1 MEGNLILLFCVMLPF
16 LGALISYVIGRKSKS
31 CRDYFADGIVILE
44 FAVFLVLF
52 LSYGRI
58 GEQQFIW
65 HDFCGMGLQ
74 LTLDGFRVLY
84 GLIAA
89 FMWMMTCIFSK
100 EYLAHYHNRNRY
112 YFFVLLTL
120 GATVGVFL
128 SADLYT
134 TFIFFEIMSF
144 TSYVW
149 VAHDET
155 KEALRAAGTYLAIAV
170 IGGLVMLMGL
180 FLLYDTLGTLR
191 MDELHVA
198 VLLCPA
204 SVSGRLWAAGLC
216 LLFGFGAKAGAFPLH
231 IWLPKAHPVAPA
243 PASALLSGILT
254 KAGVFGILVLS
265 CQLFYYDGAW
275 GSLIL
280 TLGVITMFLGAVLA
294 LYSVNIKR
302 TLACSSLSQI
312 GFIMVGIGMIGLLG
326 EENALAVRG
335 SLLHMVNHSLI
346 KLVLFMA
353 AGVIYMNLHQL
364 DLNEIR
370 GFGRNKPLFHLIF
383 LAGALGIGGVP
394 LFNGYI
400 SKTLLHESIVEYKEL
415 LAEGALQPLFYSTGN
430 MTVIEWIFLI
440 SGGLTVAYMTKLYV
454 CVFVEKNADAKK
466 QERYDALKKTY
477 MNPVS
482 AAALTGSAVVVAALG
497 IVPSLTM
504 DKLADLGQ
512 SFLALE
518 EEAAPVAYFS
528 VANLKGAAVSLLIGA
543 AVYVLIVRTYMMR
556 IPAGICE
563 EGNHMEEAADRST
576 KRGGKCRREYCNRL
590 SEKLDLENIFYRP
603 VLLKILPFIGAVVS
617 RIGDSLLDSI
627 VVLLRK
633 TIYKD
638 SPLPHELTE
647 GTPVTHVS
655 GSIMDHIAYW
665 GRSLLA
671 VLPKTEMQK
680 ERARIKRTA
689 AGLSEEDIKPA
700 YKKWFEHKF
709 AALQAAVSE
718 YNSVI
723 TRSMSFGLFLFCIG
737 FLATVIYLLMYYH

>member
-16 LGALISYVIGRKSKS
+16 AGALVSYVIGRKNKIW
-31 CRDYFADGIVILE
+31 RDYFADGVVVLE
-44 FAVFLVLF
+44 FILF
-52 LSYGRI
+52 LLLFISYGKM

-65 HDFCGMGLQ
+65 RDFCGMGLQ

-89 FMWMMTCIFSK
+89 FMWMMTTVFSK
-100 EYLAHYHNRNRY
+100 EYLKSYRNRNRY
-112 YFFVLLTL
+112 YMFVLLTL

-155 KEALRAAGTYLAIAV
+155 KEAMRAAGTYLAIAV
-170 IGGLVMLMGL
+170 IGGLVMLMGI

-191 MDELHVA
+191 IDQL
-198 VLLCPA
+198 
-204 SVSGRLWAAGLC
+204 RLAAIACSAPGKLFPAGLC
-216 LLFGFGAKAGAFPLH
+216 LLFGFGAKAGVFPLH

-254 KAGVFGILVLS
+254 KAGVFGILILS
-265 CQLFYYDGAW
+265 CQLFWHNGVW
-275 GSLIL
+275 GTLIL
-280 TLGVITMFLGAVLA
+280 TLGVITMLLGALLA
-294 LYSVNIKR
+294 LFSVNIKR

-326 EENALAVRG
+326 DENILAIRG

-353 AGVIYMNLHQL
+353 AGVIYMNLHRL

-383 LAGALGIGGVP
+383 LAGAFGIGGVP
-394 LFNGYI
+394 AFNGYI
-400 SKTLLHESIVEYKEL
+400 SKTLLHESIVEYREL
-415 LAEGALQPLFYSTGN
+415 LAEGALQPLFFGAGN
-430 MTVIEWIFLI
+430 MAVIEWIFLI
-440 SGGLTVAYMTKLYV
+440 SGGLTVAYMTKLYG
-454 CVFVEKNADAKK
+454 CVFVEKNADAAK
-466 QERYDALKKTY
+466 QERYDAMRKTY

-482 AAALTGSAVVVAALG
+482 AAALTVSALVILLLGAL
-497 IVPSLTM
+497 PSLTM

-512 SFLALE
+512 GFLE
-518 EEAAPVAYFS
+518 FERESEQVAYFS
-528 VANLKGAAVSLLIGA
+528 AGNLKGAMISLLIGA

-556 IPAGICE
+556 AE
-563 EGNHMEEAADRST
+563 TETDAAIIELSG
-576 KRGGKCRREYCNRL
+576 KRRREYCNRL
-590 SEKLDLENIFYRP
+590 SEKLDLENLLYRP
-603 VLLKILPFIGAVVS
+603 LLLKILPFLGAVVC
-617 RIGDSLLDSI
+617 RIGDSLVDSI

-647 GTPVTHVS
+647 GTPVTHMA
-655 GSIMDHIAYW
+655 GSSLDHISYW
-665 GRSLLA
+665 IRSFLA
-671 VLPKTEMQK
+671 ALPKTAAQK
-680 ERARIKRTA
+680 EKAKRRRMEN
-689 AGLSEEDIKPA
+689 GMPERPV
-700 YKKWFEHKF
+700 YRKWFEHKF
-709 AALQAAVSE
+709 AALHAAVSQ

-723 TRSMSFGLFLFCIG
+723 TRSMSFGLFLFCVG
-737 FLATVIYLLMYYH
+737 FLATIVYLLMYYH